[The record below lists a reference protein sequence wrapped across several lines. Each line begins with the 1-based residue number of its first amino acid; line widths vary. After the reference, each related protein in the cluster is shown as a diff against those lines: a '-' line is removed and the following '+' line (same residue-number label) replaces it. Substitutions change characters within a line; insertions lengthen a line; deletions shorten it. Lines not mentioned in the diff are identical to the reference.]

1 MIKTTSLITMALLLT
16 GCSDKMLPTEVLQEI
31 PDTVENVSKQGTK
44 KLGLI
49 TSVSLGKEITVREN
63 NKEIILGY
71 FDAVAKAGTEV
82 KMKQVTKSVSL
93 DGKILT
99 WTEEAVDYFKYTPT
113 PGTEWVAKL
122 PDKPSDHAGWAFA
135 TNAWN
140 TAWKFGTLAF
150 GIDRVTGMVSDLAG
164 QATYSYT
171 NSPIVQSQNTA
182 GTSQDYVTDFYNNSD
197 DFSGGSDSSDVSE
210 YPNDTWYSEG
220 CSVDSHAAGDC

>member
-1 MIKTTSLITMALLLT
+1 MIKTTSLITAALLLT

-31 PDTVENVSKQGTK
+31 PDTVEGVSKQGTK

-71 FDAVAKAGTEV
+71 FKAVSKSGTEV
-82 KMKQVTKSVSL
+82 KMKQVQKSVSF
-93 DGKILT
+93 DGKVFT
-99 WTEEAVDYFKYTPT
+99 WTEDAVDYFKYTPV

-122 PDKPSDHAGWAFA
+122 PDKPSDHAGWVFA

-140 TAWKFGTLAF
+140 TAWKFGTLMF
-150 GIDRVTGMVSDLAG
+150 GIDRVTGMVSDLTS
-164 QATYSYT
+164 QPTYY

-182 GTSQDYVTDFYNNSD
+182 GTSQDYVTDPNINSNGY
-197 DFSGGSDSSDVSE
+197 SGGSDASE

-220 CSVDSHAAGDC
+220 CSVNSHAAGDC